1 MPKVKTIIVF
11 FTGLIFG
18 VLTSTSLYNSTS
30 NSFWQFSLFDLI
42 SFAIYILIGVYVAHH
57 LKNRFSDRQIKKNLF
72 VDIANDIENL
82 LEKNLPCLTSFMKS
96 NSDTEEERIKV
107 LLILRKINNKIHVL
121 EKYKLVSHNITKY
134 VNIIRK
140 DNDEIKEIITGDEFS
155 SPRTFTQQQINKVY
169 KFSCD
174 LIFNLD
180 EIKLNIF
187 V

>member
-1 MPKVKTIIVF
+1 MPKSKTILVF
-11 FTGLIFG
+11 FSGLFLG
-18 VLTSTSLYNSTS
+18 VLATTTLYNSIS

-42 SFAIYILIGVYVAHH
+42 SFAVYIVIGVYVAHH

-72 VDIANDIENL
+72 VDIANNIENL

-96 NSDTEEERIKV
+96 NTDKEEERIKV
-107 LLILRKINNKIHVL
+107 LLILRKINNKIHIL
-121 EKYKLVSHNITKY
+121 EKYKDIFQNISRY
-134 VNIIRK
+134 VNSVRK
-140 DNDEIKEIITGDEFS
+140 DYDEVKEIITGDEFS
-155 SPRTFTQQQINKVY
+155 SPKTFTQQQINDVY

-187 V
+187 I